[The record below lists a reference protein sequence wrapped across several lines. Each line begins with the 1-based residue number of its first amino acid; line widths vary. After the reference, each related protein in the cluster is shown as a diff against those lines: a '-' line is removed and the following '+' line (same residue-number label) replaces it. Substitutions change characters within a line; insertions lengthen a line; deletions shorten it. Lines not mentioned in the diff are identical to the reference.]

1 MDKVSV
7 VIPCY
12 NADRFLQETVES
24 VLVQDYPDIEIL
36 LVDDGSTD
44 GTAKL
49 IRSFGSKVRAEFG
62 PNRGPSAARNR
73 GTALATGSFIQYLDA
88 DDLLLPGAEKRRVDA
103 LAASG
108 ADVAYS
114 DWQRLEEQSDGIFSP
129 CDVVSR
135 TIEDVHP
142 DPEIAIFSDFWAPPA
157 ALLYRRSIVER
168 IGSWN
173 ESLPVIQDARFLL
186 DAALRGARFVHV
198 SEVGAYYR
206 VHQGPSVSRKDPV
219 CFIRDCL
226 RNATQVEEWFCA
238 HGGLTPDRRRA
249 VQRAY
254 EFVARGSFEHDV
266 EIFDQACAALER
278 IQPGYC
284 PDRGFALPL
293 LSRLFGYRRAEGI
306 ALQYRRLKRLM
317 SHGVSRSSLL

>member
-12 NADRFLQETVES
+12 NAELFLRETVES
-24 VLVQDYPDIEIL
+24 ALRQDYPDVEIV

-44 GTAKL
+44 GTANL
-49 IRSFGSKVRAEFG
+49 IRSFRSQVRAEFG

-88 DDLLLPGAEKRRVDA
+88 DDLLLPGAIRKRVQA

-114 DWQRLEEQSDGIFSP
+114 DWQRLEEQAGGLFSP
-129 CDVVSR
+129 GEVVSR
-135 TIEDVHP
+135 TIEEVHP
-142 DPEIAIFSDFWAPPA
+142 DPEIACFSDFWAPPA
-157 ALLYRRSIVER
+157 ALLYRRSIVDR

-186 DAALRGARFVHV
+186 DAALHGARFVHV
-198 SEVGAYYR
+198 SGVGAYYR
-206 VHQGPSVSRKDPV
+206 VHRGPSVSRRDPV
-219 CFIRDCL
+219 RFVRDCF

-238 HGGLTPDRRRA
+238 HGD
-249 VQRAY
+249 
-254 EFVARGSFEHDV
+254 
-266 EIFDQACAALER
+266 
-278 IQPGYC
+278 
-284 PDRGFALPL
+284 
-293 LSRLFGYRRAEGI
+293 
-306 ALQYRRLKRLM
+306 
-317 SHGVSRSSLL
+317 